1 MKGKKTTVALAFLIV
16 ILVGVIGFRYSE
28 ISGKSP
34 IHTASQKSSQV
45 KNAAQSKS
53 LSNEKSNKKSHNE
66 KEDKNLE
73 KKKITI
79 TCWGDYMNHIT
90 QIRQAKATN
99 YDFTDSFAVIKD
111 IVGKSDLSIVNL
123 ETTIAKNASD
133 MSGYPEFA
141 THENVIKALKDTGF
155 DVVSTANNHSYD
167 RRLKGIDHTIDI
179 IEKYG
184 LKRTGTFKE
193 SESTNPLIIDV
204 KGIKVGFF
212 SYTQMLNGFENSMLN
227 SGRDTA
233 VNIINMEQIQKDVDY
248 LNENHADVIMCYMHW
263 GEEYSDYPNSY
274 QKNTFKK
281 LSDMGVDLVIGSH
294 PHTIQNADVIEN
306 DGKKSYCVYSMGNLV
321 SDQRESYGQYYGV
334 EIGVYSDIK
343 IEKIGDKTTVKSFKN
358 KPYYVDKYTDSVT
371 TRYVVVPV
379 KQVLNSEINYPRKD
393 KIISKLNRANQH
405 YEKIFNK
412 E

>member
-16 ILVGVIGFRYSE
+16 ILLGVIGFKYSQM
-28 ISGKSP
+28 SGQSP
-34 IHTASQKSSQV
+34 IQASHKNSQV
-45 KNAAQSKS
+45 KNAAQSNSQSKEKADDKS
-53 LSNEKSNKKSHNE
+53 EKP
-66 KEDKNLE
+66 KENKNLE
-73 KKKITI
+73 KKEITI

-111 IVGKSDLSIVNL
+111 IVGKSDLSVVNL
-123 ETTIAKNASD
+123 ETTIAKDTSD

-155 DVVSTANNHSYD
+155 DVVSTANNHAYD
-167 RRLKGIDHTIDI
+167 RRLKGIDRTIEI

-193 SESTNPLIIDV
+193 NESTNPLIVDV

-212 SYTQMLNGFENSMLN
+212 SYSQMLNGYEKLMLN

-233 VNIINMEQIQKDVDY
+233 VNLIDMDKIKKDVDY
-248 LNENHADVIMCYMHW
+248 LKKNHADVIMCYMHW

-294 PHTIQNADVIEN
+294 PHTIQKSEVIEN
-306 DGKKSYCVYSMGNLV
+306 NGKKSYCVYSLGNLV
-321 SDQRESYGQYYGV
+321 SDQRESYGQSYGV

-343 IEKIGDKTTVKSFKN
+343 IEKIGDKTTVKSFEN

>member
-1 MKGKKTTVALAFLIV
+1 MKNKKLTVALAFLIV
-16 ILVGVIGFRYSE
+16 VLVGAIGFKYSE

-34 IHTASQKSSQV
+34 THTASQKNMQV
-45 KNAAQSKS
+45 NNVSKQ
-53 LSNEKSNKKSHNE
+53 NKKSDVDTT
-66 KEDKNLE
+66 KE
-73 KKKITI
+73 KKEPTEITI

-111 IVGKSDLSIVNL
+111 ILGKSDLSIVNL
-123 ETTIAKNASD
+123 ETTIAKDTSD

-141 THENVIKALKDTGF
+141 THENVIKAFKDTGF

-167 RRLKGIDHTIDI
+167 RRLKGIDRTIDT

-193 SESTNPLIIDV
+193 NESTNPIIVDV

-233 VNIINMEQIQKDVDY
+233 VNIINTEQIQKDVDY
-248 LNENHADVIMCYMHW
+248 LKQNHADVIMCYMHW

-281 LSDMGVDLVIGSH
+281 FSDMGVDLVIGSH
-294 PHTIQNADVIEN
+294 PHTIQKADVIEN
-306 DGKKSYCVYSMGNLV
+306 DGKNSYCVYSMGNLV

-343 IEKIGDKTTVKSFKN
+343 IEKIGDKTTVKSFEN
-358 KPYYVDKYTDSVT
+358 KPYYLDKYTDSVT

>member
-16 ILVGVIGFRYSE
+16 ILLGVIGFKYSQM
-28 ISGKSP
+28 SGKSP
-34 IHTASQKSSQV
+34 IQASHKNSQV

-53 LSNEKSNKKSHNE
+53 QSKEKADDNLE
-66 KEDKNLE
+66 KPKENKNLE
-73 KKKITI
+73 KKEITI

-99 YDFTDSFAVIKD
+99 YDFTDSFAVIKG
-111 IVGKSDLSIVNL
+111 IVGKSDLSVVNL
-123 ETTIAKNASD
+123 ETTIAKDTSD

-155 DVVSTANNHSYD
+155 DVVSTANNHAYD
-167 RRLKGIDHTIDI
+167 RRLKGIDRTIEI

-193 SESTNPLIIDV
+193 NESTNPLIVDV

-212 SYTQMLNGFENSMLN
+212 SYSQMLNGYEKLMLN

-233 VNIINMEQIQKDVDY
+233 VNLIDMDKIKKDVDY
-248 LNENHADVIMCYMHW
+248 LKQNHADVIMCYMHW
-263 GEEYSDYPNSY
+263 GEEYSDYPNEY

-294 PHTIQNADVIEN
+294 PHTIQKSDVIEN
-306 DGKKSYCVYSMGNLV
+306 NGKKSYCVYSLGNLV

-343 IEKIGDKTTVKSFKN
+343 IEKIGDKTTVKSFEN

>member
-1 MKGKKTTVALAFLIV
+1 MKGKKTTIALAFLIV
-16 ILVGVIGFRYSE
+16 ILVSVIGFRYSE

-34 IHTASQKSSQV
+34 IQPSQKSSQV
-45 KNAAQSKS
+45 KNVTKS
-53 LSNEKSNKKSHNE
+53 EEKSNKKSDNE
-66 KEDKNLE
+66 KENKNL
-73 KKKITI
+73 KKTEITI

-111 IVGKSDLSIVNL
+111 IVGKSDLSVVNL
-123 ETTIAKNASD
+123 ETTIAKDTSD

-141 THENVIKALKDTGF
+141 THENVIKAFKDTGF
-155 DVVSTANNHSYD
+155 DVISTANNHAYD
-167 RRLKGIDHTIDI
+167 RRLKGIDRTIEI

-193 SESTNPLIIDV
+193 NESTNPLIVDV

-212 SYTQMLNGFENSMLN
+212 SYSQMLNGYEKLMLN

-233 VNIINMEQIQKDVDY
+233 VNLIDMDKIKKDVDY
-248 LNENHADVIMCYMHW
+248 LKKNHADVIMCYMHW

-281 LSDMGVDLVIGSH
+281 LADMGVDLVIGSH
-294 PHTIQNADVIEN
+294 PHTIQKSEVIEN
-306 DGKKSYCVYSMGNLV
+306 NGKKSYCVYSLGNLV

-343 IEKIGDKTTVKSFKN
+343 IEKIGDKTTVKSFEN

>member
-16 ILVGVIGFRYSE
+16 ILLGVIGFKYSQM
-28 ISGKSP
+28 SGQSP
-34 IHTASQKSSQV
+34 IQASHKNSQV

-53 LSNEKSNKKSHNE
+53 QSKEKADDKSE
-66 KEDKNLE
+66 KPKENKNLE
-73 KKKITI
+73 KKEITI

-123 ETTIAKNASD
+123 ETTIAKDTSD

-155 DVVSTANNHSYD
+155 DVVSTANNHAYD
-167 RRLKGIDHTIDI
+167 RRLKGIDRTIEI

-193 SESTNPLIIDV
+193 NESTNPLIVDV

-212 SYTQMLNGFENSMLN
+212 SYSQMLNGYEKLMLN

-233 VNIINMEQIQKDVDY
+233 VNLIDMDKIKKDVDY
-248 LNENHADVIMCYMHW
+248 LKKNHADVIMCYMHW

-294 PHTIQNADVIEN
+294 PHTIQKSDVIEN
-306 DGKKSYCVYSMGNLV
+306 NGKKSYCVYSLGNLV

-343 IEKIGDKTTVKSFKN
+343 IEKIGDKTTVKSFEN

>member
-1 MKGKKTTVALAFLIV
+1 MKGKKTTVVLAFLIV

-34 IHTASQKSSQV
+34 IQASQKSSQV
-45 KNAAQSKS
+45 KNVTKAE
-53 LSNEKSNKKSHNE
+53 EKSNKKSDNE
-66 KEDKNLE
+66 KDNKNL
-73 KKKITI
+73 KKTEITI

-123 ETTIAKNASD
+123 ETTIAKDESD

-141 THENVIKALKDTGF
+141 THENVIKAFKDTGF

-167 RRLKGIDHTIDI
+167 RRLKGIDLTIDA

-193 SESTNPLIIDV
+193 NESTNPLIVDV

-212 SYTQMLNGFENSMLN
+212 SYSQMLNGYEKLMLN

-233 VNIINMEQIQKDVDY
+233 VNLINTEQIQKDVNY
-248 LNENHADVIMCYMHW
+248 LKENHADIIMCYMHW
-263 GEEYSDYPNSY
+263 GEEYSDYPNAY

-294 PHTIQNADVIEN
+294 PHTIQKADVIEN

-343 IEKIGDKTTVKSFKN
+343 IEKIGDKTTIKSFEN
-358 KPYYVDKYTDSVT
+358 KPYYVDKYTDDVT

-393 KIISKLNRANQH
+393 KIISKLNRANEH

>member
-16 ILVGVIGFRYSE
+16 ILLGVIGFKYSQM
-28 ISGKSP
+28 SGQSP
-34 IHTASQKSSQV
+34 IQALHKNSQV
-45 KNAAQSKS
+45 KNASQSKS
-53 LSNEKSNKKSHNE
+53 KSKEKADDNSE
-66 KEDKNLE
+66 KPKENKNLE
-73 KKKITI
+73 KKEITI

-111 IVGKSDLSIVNL
+111 IVGKSDLSVVNL
-123 ETTIAKNASD
+123 ETTIAKDTSD

-155 DVVSTANNHSYD
+155 DVVSTANNHAYD
-167 RRLKGIDHTIDI
+167 RRLKGIDRTIEI

-193 SESTNPLIIDV
+193 NESTNPLIVDV

-212 SYTQMLNGFENSMLN
+212 SYSQMLNGYEKLMLN

-233 VNIINMEQIQKDVDY
+233 VNLIDMDKIKKDVDY
-248 LNENHADVIMCYMHW
+248 LKKNHADVIMCYMHW

-281 LSDMGVDLVIGSH
+281 LADMGVDLVIGSH
-294 PHTIQNADVIEN
+294 PHTIQKSEVIEN
-306 DGKKSYCVYSMGNLV
+306 NGKKSYCVYSLGNLV
-321 SDQRESYGQYYGV
+321 SDQRESYGQSYGV

-343 IEKIGDKTTVKSFKN
+343 IEKIGDKTTVKSFEN

-393 KIISKLNRANQH
+393 KITVSYTHLTLPTKA
-405 YEKIFNK
+405 
-412 E
+412 

>member
-1 MKGKKTTVALAFLIV
+1 MKGKKTTIALAFLIV
-16 ILVGVIGFRYSE
+16 ILLGVIGFKYSQM
-28 ISGKSP
+28 SGQSP
-34 IHTASQKSSQV
+34 IQASHKNSQV

-53 LSNEKSNKKSHNE
+53 KSKEKADDNSEKS
-66 KEDKNLE
+66 KENKNLE
-73 KKKITI
+73 KKEITI

-123 ETTIAKNASD
+123 ETTIAKDESD

-155 DVVSTANNHSYD
+155 DVVSTANNHAYD
-167 RRLKGIDHTIDI
+167 RRLKGIDRTIDV

-193 SESTNPLIIDV
+193 NESTNPLIVDV
-204 KGIKVGFF
+204 NGIKVGFF

-233 VNIINMEQIQKDVDY
+233 VNLINMEKIKKDVDY
-248 LNENHADVIMCYMHW
+248 LKQNHADVIMCYLHW
-263 GEEYSDYPNSY
+263 GEEYSDYPNAY

-294 PHTIQNADVIEN
+294 PHTIQKSDVIEN
-306 DGKKSYCVYSMGNLV
+306 NGKKSYCVYSMGNLV

-343 IEKIGDKTTVKSFKN
+343 IEKIGDKTTVKSFEN
-358 KPYYVDKYTDSVT
+358 KPYYVDKYTDNVT

>member
-16 ILVGVIGFRYSE
+16 ILLGVIGFKYSQM
-28 ISGKSP
+28 SGKSP
-34 IHTASQKSSQV
+34 IQASHKNSQV
-45 KNAAQSKS
+45 KNAAQSKFQS
-53 LSNEKSNKKSHNE
+53 KEKADDKSE
-66 KEDKNLE
+66 KPKENKNLE
-73 KKKITI
+73 KKEITI

-111 IVGKSDLSIVNL
+111 IVGKSDLSVVNL
-123 ETTIAKNASD
+123 ETTIAKDTSD

-155 DVVSTANNHSYD
+155 DVVSTANNHAYD
-167 RRLKGIDHTIDI
+167 RRLKGIDRTIEI

-193 SESTNPLIIDV
+193 NESTNPLIVDV

-212 SYTQMLNGFENSMLN
+212 SYSQMLNGYEKLMLN

-233 VNIINMEQIQKDVDY
+233 VNLIDMDKIKKDVDY
-248 LNENHADVIMCYMHW
+248 LKKNHADVIMCYMHW

-281 LSDMGVDLVIGSH
+281 LADMGVDLVIGSH
-294 PHTIQNADVIEN
+294 PHTIQKSEVIEN
-306 DGKKSYCVYSMGNLV
+306 NGKKSYCVYSLGNLV
-321 SDQRESYGQYYGV
+321 SDQRESYGQSYGV

-343 IEKIGDKTTVKSFKN
+343 IEKIGDKTTVKSFEN

>member
-16 ILVGVIGFRYSE
+16 ILLGVIGFRYSE

-34 IHTASQKSSQV
+34 IKASQKSLQE
-45 KNAAQSKS
+45 KREAKTK
-53 LSNEKSNKKSHNE
+53 EKSNAKSDNE
-66 KEDKNLE
+66 KENKNL
-73 KKKITI
+73 KKTEITI

-99 YDFTDSFAVIKD
+99 YDFTDSFAAIKD

-123 ETTIAKNASD
+123 ETTIAKDTSD

-141 THENVIKALKDTGF
+141 THENVIKAFKDTGF
-155 DVVSTANNHSYD
+155 DVISTANNHAYD
-167 RRLKGIDHTIDI
+167 RRLKGIDRTIDA

-184 LKRTGTFKE
+184 LKRTGTFKQD
-193 SESTNPLIIDV
+193 ESTNPLIIDV

-212 SYTQMLNGFENSMLN
+212 SYSEMLNGYEKLMFN

-233 VNIINMEQIQKDVDY
+233 VNLIDMDKIKKDVDY
-248 LNENHADVIMCYMHW
+248 LKQNHADVIMCYMHW

-281 LSDMGVDLVIGSH
+281 LADMGVDLVIGSH
-294 PHTIQNADVIEN
+294 PHTIQKSDVIEN
-306 DGKKSYCVYSMGNLV
+306 NGKKSYCVYSLGNLV

-343 IEKIGDKTTVKSFKN
+343 IEKIGDKTTVKSFEN
-358 KPYYVDKYTDSVT
+358 KPYYVDKYTDNVT

>member
-16 ILVGVIGFRYSE
+16 ILLGVIGFKYSQM
-28 ISGKSP
+28 SGQSP
-34 IHTASQKSSQV
+34 IQASHKNSQV

-53 LSNEKSNKKSHNE
+53 QSKEKADDNSE
-66 KEDKNLE
+66 KPKENKNLE
-73 KKKITI
+73 KKEITI

-111 IVGKSDLSIVNL
+111 IVGKSDLSVVNL
-123 ETTIAKNASD
+123 ETTIAKDTSD

-155 DVVSTANNHSYD
+155 DVVSTANNHAYD
-167 RRLKGIDHTIDI
+167 RRLKGIDHTIEI

-193 SESTNPLIIDV
+193 NESTNPLIVDV

-212 SYTQMLNGFENSMLN
+212 SYSQMLNGYEKLMLN

-233 VNIINMEQIQKDVDY
+233 VNLIDMDKIKKDVDY
-248 LNENHADVIMCYMHW
+248 LKKNHADVIMCYMHW
-263 GEEYSDYPNSY
+263 GEEYSDYPNEY
-274 QKNTFKK
+274 QKTTFKK
-281 LSDMGVDLVIGSH
+281 LADMGVDLVIGSH
-294 PHTIQNADVIEN
+294 PHTIQKSEVIEN
-306 DGKKSYCVYSMGNLV
+306 NGKKSYCVYSLGNLV

-343 IEKIGDKTTVKSFKN
+343 IEKIGDKTTVKSFEN

>member
-16 ILVGVIGFRYSE
+16 ILLGVIGFKYSQM
-28 ISGKSP
+28 SGQSP
-34 IHTASQKSSQV
+34 IQASHKNSQV

-53 LSNEKSNKKSHNE
+53 QSKEKADDKSE
-66 KEDKNLE
+66 KPKENKNLE
-73 KKKITI
+73 KKEITI

-99 YDFTDSFAVIKD
+99 YDFTDSFAAIKD
-111 IVGKSDLSIVNL
+111 IVGKSDLSVVNL
-123 ETTIAKNASD
+123 ETTIAKDTSD

-155 DVVSTANNHSYD
+155 DVVSTANNHAYD
-167 RRLKGIDHTIDI
+167 RRLNGIDRTIDV

-184 LKRTGTFKE
+184 LKRTGTFKQD
-193 SESTNPLIIDV
+193 ESTNPLIVDV

-212 SYTQMLNGFENSMLN
+212 SYSQMLNGYEKLMLN

-233 VNIINMEQIQKDVDY
+233 VNLIDMDKIKKDVDY
-248 LNENHADVIMCYMHW
+248 LKKNHADVIMCYMHW

-294 PHTIQNADVIEN
+294 PHTIQKSDVIEN
-306 DGKKSYCVYSMGNLV
+306 NGKKSYCVYSLGNLV
-321 SDQRESYGQYYGV
+321 SDQRESYGQSYGV

-343 IEKIGDKTTVKSFKN
+343 IEKIGDKTTVKSFEN

>member
-16 ILVGVIGFRYSE
+16 ILLGVIGFKYSQ
-28 ISGKSP
+28 IYGQSP
-34 IHTASQKSSQV
+34 IQASHKNSQV

-53 LSNEKSNKKSHNE
+53 QSKEKADDNSKKP
-66 KEDKNLE
+66 KENKNLE
-73 KKKITI
+73 KKEITI

-123 ETTIAKNASD
+123 ETTIAKDESD

-141 THENVIKALKDTGF
+141 THENVIKAFKETGF
-155 DVVSTANNHSYD
+155 DVISTANNHAYD
-167 RRLKGIDHTIDI
+167 RRLKGIDRTVDV
-179 IEKYG
+179 IEKYD

-193 SESTNPLIIDV
+193 NESTNPLIVDV

-212 SYTQMLNGFENSMLN
+212 SYSQMLNGYEKLMLN

-233 VNIINMEQIQKDVDY
+233 VNLIDMDKIKKDVDY
-248 LNENHADVIMCYMHW
+248 LKENHADMIMCYMHW

-294 PHTIQNADVIEN
+294 PHTIQKSDVIEN
-306 DGKKSYCVYSMGNLV
+306 NGKKSYCVYSLGNLV
-321 SDQRESYGQYYGV
+321 SDQRESYGQSYGV

-343 IEKIGDKTTVKSFKN
+343 IEKIGDKTTVKSFEN
-358 KPYYVDKYTDSVT
+358 KPYYVDKYTDDVT

-379 KQVLNSEINYPRKD
+379 KQVLDSEINYPRKN
-393 KIISKLNRANQH
+393 KIISKLNRANEH
-405 YEKIFNK
+405 YERIFNK

>member
-1 MKGKKTTVALAFLIV
+1 MKGKKATVALAFLIV

-34 IHTASQKSSQV
+34 IQASQKNSQV
-45 KNAAQSKS
+45 KNVTKS
-53 LSNEKSNKKSHNE
+53 EEKSNKKSDNE
-66 KEDKNLE
+66 KENKNLE
-73 KKKITI
+73 KKEITI

-99 YDFTDSFAVIKD
+99 YDFSDSFAVIKD
-111 IVGKSDLSIVNL
+111 IVCKSDLSIVNL
-123 ETTIAKNASD
+123 ETTIAKNESD

-141 THENVIKALKDTGF
+141 THENVIKALKDTDF

-167 RRLKGIDHTIDI
+167 RRLKGIDHTINT

-193 SESTNPLIIDV
+193 NESTNPLIIDV

-212 SYTQMLNGFENSMLN
+212 SYSQMLNGYEKLMLN

-233 VNIINMEQIQKDVDY
+233 VNLINMEQIQKDVDY
-248 LNENHADVIMCYMHW
+248 LKENHADIIMCYMHW
-263 GEEYSDYPNSY
+263 GEEYSDYPSAY

-294 PHTIQNADVIEN
+294 PHTIQKSDTIEN

-343 IEKIGDKTTVKSFKN
+343 IEKIGDKTTIKSFEN
-358 KPYYVDKYTDSVT
+358 KPYYVDKYTDDVT

-393 KIISKLNRANQH
+393 KIISKLNRANEH

>member
-16 ILVGVIGFRYSE
+16 ILLGVIGLKYSQM
-28 ISGKSP
+28 SGKSP
-34 IHTASQKSSQV
+34 IQASHKNSQV

-53 LSNEKSNKKSHNE
+53 QSKEKADDNSE
-66 KEDKNLE
+66 KPKENKNLE
-73 KKKITI
+73 KKEITI

-99 YDFTDSFAVIKD
+99 YDFTDSFAAIKD

-123 ETTIAKNASD
+123 ETTIAKDTSD

-155 DVVSTANNHSYD
+155 DVVSTANNHAYD
-167 RRLKGIDHTIDI
+167 RRLKGIDRTIEI

-193 SESTNPLIIDV
+193 NESTNPLIVDV

-212 SYTQMLNGFENSMLN
+212 SYSQMLNGYEKLMLN

-233 VNIINMEQIQKDVDY
+233 VNLIDMDKIKKDVDY
-248 LNENHADVIMCYMHW
+248 LKKNHADVIMCYMHW

-294 PHTIQNADVIEN
+294 PHTIQKSEVIEN
-306 DGKKSYCVYSMGNLV
+306 NGKKSYCVYSLGNLV

-343 IEKIGDKTTVKSFKN
+343 IEKIGDKTTVKSFEN

>member
-34 IHTASQKSSQV
+34 IQASQKSSQV
-45 KNAAQSKS
+45 KSVKKS
-53 LSNEKSNKKSHNE
+53 EEKSNKKSDNE
-66 KEDKNLE
+66 KENKNL
-73 KKKITI
+73 KKTEITI

-123 ETTIAKNASD
+123 ETTIANNPSD

-155 DVVSTANNHSYD
+155 DVVSTANNHAYD
-167 RRLKGIDHTIDI
+167 RRLKGIDRTIDV

-193 SESTNPLIIDV
+193 NESTNPLIVDV

-212 SYTQMLNGFENSMLN
+212 SYSQMLNGYEKLMLN

-233 VNIINMEQIQKDVDY
+233 VNLIDMDKIKKDVDY
-248 LNENHADVIMCYMHW
+248 LKENHADMIMCYMHW

-294 PHTIQNADVIEN
+294 PHTIQKSDVIEN
-306 DGKKSYCVYSMGNLV
+306 NGKKSYCVYSLGNLV
-321 SDQRESYGQYYGV
+321 SDQRESYGQSYGV

-343 IEKIGDKTTVKSFKN
+343 IEKIGDKTTVKSFEN
-358 KPYYVDKYTDSVT
+358 KPYYVDKYTDDVT

-379 KQVLNSEINYPRKD
+379 KQVLDSEINYPRKN
-393 KIISKLNRANQH
+393 KIISKLNRANEH
-405 YEKIFNK
+405 YERIFNK

>member
-16 ILVGVIGFRYSE
+16 ILLGVIGFKYSQM
-28 ISGKSP
+28 SGQSP
-34 IHTASQKSSQV
+34 IQASHKNSQV

-53 LSNEKSNKKSHNE
+53 QSKEKADDKSE
-66 KEDKNLE
+66 KPKENKNLE
-73 KKKITI
+73 KKEITI

-111 IVGKSDLSIVNL
+111 IVGKSDLSVVNL
-123 ETTIAKNASD
+123 ETTIAKDTSD

-141 THENVIKALKDTGF
+141 THENVIKALKDTGL
-155 DVVSTANNHSYD
+155 DVVSTANNHAYD
-167 RRLKGIDHTIDI
+167 RRLKGIDRTIEI

-193 SESTNPLIIDV
+193 NESTNPLIVDV

-212 SYTQMLNGFENSMLN
+212 SYSQMLNGYEKLMLN

-233 VNIINMEQIQKDVDY
+233 VNLIDMDKIKKDVDY
-248 LNENHADVIMCYMHW
+248 LKKNHADVIMCYMHW

-281 LSDMGVDLVIGSH
+281 LADMGVDLVIGSH
-294 PHTIQNADVIEN
+294 PHTIQKSEVIEN
-306 DGKKSYCVYSMGNLV
+306 NGKKSYCVYSLGNLV

-343 IEKIGDKTTVKSFKN
+343 IEKIGDKTTVKSFEN

>member
-16 ILVGVIGFRYSE
+16 ILLGVIGFKYSQM
-28 ISGKSP
+28 SGQSP
-34 IHTASQKSSQV
+34 IQASHKNSQV

-53 LSNEKSNKKSHNE
+53 QSKEKADDNSEKS
-66 KEDKNLE
+66 KENKNLE
-73 KKKITI
+73 KKEITI

-123 ETTIAKNASD
+123 ETTIAKDESD

-141 THENVIKALKDTGF
+141 THENVIKAFKETGF
-155 DVVSTANNHSYD
+155 DVVSTANNHAYD
-167 RRLKGIDHTIDI
+167 RRLKGIDRTIEI

-184 LKRTGTFKE
+184 LKRAGTFKE
-193 SESTNPLIIDV
+193 NESTNPLIVDV

-212 SYTQMLNGFENSMLN
+212 SYSQMLNGYEKLMLN

-233 VNIINMEQIQKDVDY
+233 VNLIDMEKIKKDVDY
-248 LNENHADVIMCYMHW
+248 LKKNHADVIMCYMHW
-263 GEEYSDYPNSY
+263 GEEYSDYPNAY

-294 PHTIQNADVIEN
+294 PHTIQKSDVIEN
-306 DGKKSYCVYSMGNLV
+306 NGKKSYCVYSLGNLV
-321 SDQRESYGQYYGV
+321 SDQRESYGQSYGV

-343 IEKIGDKTTVKSFKN
+343 IEKIGDKTTVKSFEN

>member
-34 IHTASQKSSQV
+34 IQASQKSSQV
-45 KNAAQSKS
+45 KRVKKS
-53 LSNEKSNKKSHNE
+53 EEKSNKKSDNE
-66 KEDKNLE
+66 KENKNL
-73 KKKITI
+73 KKTEITI

-123 ETTIAKNASD
+123 ETTIANNPSD

-155 DVVSTANNHSYD
+155 DVVSTANNHAYD
-167 RRLKGIDHTIDI
+167 RRLKGIDRTIDV

-193 SESTNPLIIDV
+193 NESTNPLIVDV

-212 SYTQMLNGFENSMLN
+212 SYSQMLNGYEKLMLN

-233 VNIINMEQIQKDVDY
+233 VNLIDMDKIKKDVDY
-248 LNENHADVIMCYMHW
+248 LKENHADMIMCYMHW

-294 PHTIQNADVIEN
+294 PHTIQKSDVIEN
-306 DGKKSYCVYSMGNLV
+306 NGKKSYCVYSLGNLV
-321 SDQRESYGQYYGV
+321 SDQRESYGQSYGV

-343 IEKIGDKTTVKSFKN
+343 IEKIGDKTTVKSFEN
-358 KPYYVDKYTDSVT
+358 KPYYVDKYTDDVT

-379 KQVLNSEINYPRKD
+379 KQVLDSEINYPRKN
-393 KIISKLNRANQH
+393 KIISKLNRANEH
-405 YEKIFNK
+405 YERIFNK

>member
-16 ILVGVIGFRYSE
+16 ILLGVIGFKYSQM
-28 ISGKSP
+28 SGQSP
-34 IHTASQKSSQV
+34 IQASHKNSQV
-45 KNAAQSKS
+45 KNASQSKS
-53 LSNEKSNKKSHNE
+53 KSKEKADDNSE
-66 KEDKNLE
+66 KPKENKNLE
-73 KKKITI
+73 KKEITI

-111 IVGKSDLSIVNL
+111 IVGKSDLSVVNL
-123 ETTIAKNASD
+123 ETTIAKDTSD

-155 DVVSTANNHSYD
+155 DVVSTANNHAYD
-167 RRLKGIDHTIDI
+167 RRLKGIDRTIEI

-193 SESTNPLIIDV
+193 NESTNPLIVDV

-212 SYTQMLNGFENSMLN
+212 SYSQMLNGYEKLMLN

-233 VNIINMEQIQKDVDY
+233 VNLIDMDKIKKDVDY
-248 LNENHADVIMCYMHW
+248 LKKNHADVIMCYMHW

-281 LSDMGVDLVIGSH
+281 LADMGVDLVIGSH
-294 PHTIQNADVIEN
+294 PHTIQKSDVIEN
-306 DGKKSYCVYSMGNLV
+306 NGKKSYCVYSLGNLV
-321 SDQRESYGQYYGV
+321 SDQRESYGQSYGV

-343 IEKIGDKTTVKSFKN
+343 IEKIGDKTTVKSFEN

>member
-1 MKGKKTTVALAFLIV
+1 MKGKKTTVALDFLIV

-34 IHTASQKSSQV
+34 IQASQKSSQV
-45 KNAAQSKS
+45 KSVTKAE
-53 LSNEKSNKKSHNE
+53 EKSNKKSDNK
-66 KEDKNLE
+66 KENKNLE
-73 KKKITI
+73 KKEITI

-99 YDFTDSFAVIKD
+99 YDFSDSFAVIKD

-123 ETTIAKNASD
+123 ETTIAKSASD

-141 THENVIKALKDTGF
+141 THENVIKAFKDTGF

-167 RRLKGIDHTIDI
+167 RRLKGIDHTINT

-193 SESTNPLIIDV
+193 NESTNPIIVDV

-212 SYTQMLNGFENSMLN
+212 SYSQMLNGYEKLMLN
-227 SGRDTA
+227 SKRSTA
-233 VNIINMEQIQKDVDY
+233 VNLINMEQIQKDVDY
-248 LNENHADVIMCYMHW
+248 LNENHADIIMCYMHW
-263 GEEYSDYPNSY
+263 GEEYSDYPNAY

-294 PHTIQNADVIEN
+294 PHTIQKSDMIEN
-306 DGKKSYCVYSMGNLV
+306 NGKKSYCVYSMGNLV

-343 IEKIGDKTTVKSFKN
+343 IEKIGDKTTVKSFEN
-358 KPYYVDKYTDSVT
+358 KPYYVDKYTDDVT

-379 KQVLNSEINYPRKD
+379 KQVLNSEINYTRKD

>member
-16 ILVGVIGFRYSE
+16 ILLGVIGFKYSQM
-28 ISGKSP
+28 SGQSP
-34 IHTASQKSSQV
+34 IQASHKNSQV

-53 LSNEKSNKKSHNE
+53 QSKEKADDNSEKS
-66 KEDKNLE
+66 KENKNLE
-73 KKKITI
+73 KKEITI

-123 ETTIAKNASD
+123 ETTIANNPSD

-155 DVVSTANNHSYD
+155 DVVSTANNHAYD
-167 RRLKGIDHTIDI
+167 RRLKGIDHTIDT

-193 SESTNPLIIDV
+193 NESTNPLIVDV

-212 SYTQMLNGFENSMLN
+212 SYSQMLNGYEKLMLN

-233 VNIINMEQIQKDVDY
+233 VNLIDMDKIKKDVDY
-248 LNENHADVIMCYMHW
+248 LKKNHADVIMCYMHW

-281 LSDMGVDLVIGSH
+281 LADMGVDLVIGSH
-294 PHTIQNADVIEN
+294 PHTIQKSEVIEN
-306 DGKKSYCVYSMGNLV
+306 NGKKSYCVYSLGNLV
-321 SDQRESYGQYYGV
+321 SDQRESYGQSYGV

-343 IEKIGDKTTVKSFKN
+343 IEKIGDKTTVKSFEN

>member
-34 IHTASQKSSQV
+34 IRASHKSSQV

-53 LSNEKSNKKSHNE
+53 QSKEKADDNSE
-66 KEDKNLE
+66 KPKENKNLE
-73 KKKITI
+73 KKEITI

-123 ETTIAKNASD
+123 ETTIAKGTSD

-141 THENVIKALKDTGF
+141 THENVIKAFKDTGF

-167 RRLKGIDHTIDI
+167 RRLKGIDHTINT

-193 SESTNPLIIDV
+193 NESTNPIIVDV

-212 SYTQMLNGFENSMLN
+212 SYSQMLNGYEKLMLN
-227 SGRDTA
+227 SKRSTA
-233 VNIINMEQIQKDVDY
+233 VNLINMEQIQKDVDY
-248 LNENHADVIMCYMHW
+248 LNENHADIIMCYMHW
-263 GEEYSDYPNSY
+263 GEEYSDYPNAY

-294 PHTIQNADVIEN
+294 PHTIQKSDMIEN
-306 DGKKSYCVYSMGNLV
+306 NGKKSYCVYSMGNLV

-343 IEKIGDKTTVKSFKN
+343 IDKIGDKTTVKSFEN
-358 KPYYVDKYTDSVT
+358 KPYYVDKYTDDVT

-379 KQVLNSEINYPRKD
+379 KQVLNSEINYPRKNA
-393 KIISKLNRANQH
+393 IISKLNRANQH
-405 YEKIFNK
+405 YERIFNK

>member
-1 MKGKKTTVALAFLIV
+1 M
-16 ILVGVIGFRYSE
+16 
-28 ISGKSP
+28 
-34 IHTASQKSSQV
+34 
-45 KNAAQSKS
+45 
-53 LSNEKSNKKSHNE
+53 
-66 KEDKNLE
+66 
-73 KKKITI
+73 
-79 TCWGDYMNHIT
+79 C
-90 QIRQAKATN
+90 IR
-99 YDFTDSFAVIKD
+99 DR
-111 IVGKSDLSIVNL
+111 GKSDLSIVNL
-123 ETTIAKNASD
+123 ETTIAKDESD

-155 DVVSTANNHSYD
+155 DVVSTANNHAYD
-167 RRLKGIDHTIDI
+167 RRLKGIDRTIEI

-193 SESTNPLIIDV
+193 NESTNPLIVDV

-212 SYTQMLNGFENSMLN
+212 SYSQMLNGYEKLMLN

-233 VNIINMEQIQKDVDY
+233 VNLIDMDKIKKDVDY
-248 LNENHADVIMCYMHW
+248 LKKNHADVIMCYMHW

-281 LSDMGVDLVIGSH
+281 LADMGVDLVIGSH
-294 PHTIQNADVIEN
+294 PHTIQKSEVIEN
-306 DGKKSYCVYSMGNLV
+306 NGKKSYCVYSLGNLV

-343 IEKIGDKTTVKSFKN
+343 IEKIGDKTTVKSFEN

>member
-16 ILVGVIGFRYSE
+16 ILLGVIGFKYSQM
-28 ISGKSP
+28 SGQSP
-34 IHTASQKSSQV
+34 IQALHKNSQV

-53 LSNEKSNKKSHNE
+53 KSKEEADDNSEKP
-66 KEDKNLE
+66 KENKNLE
-73 KKKITI
+73 KKEITI

-99 YDFTDSFAVIKD
+99 YDFTDSFAAIKD
-111 IVGKSDLSIVNL
+111 IVGKSDLSVVNL
-123 ETTIAKNASD
+123 ETTIAKDTSD

-155 DVVSTANNHSYD
+155 DVVSTANNHAYD
-167 RRLKGIDHTIDI
+167 RRLKGIDRTIDA

-184 LKRTGTFKE
+184 LKRTGTFKQD
-193 SESTNPLIIDV
+193 ESTNPLIVDV

-212 SYTQMLNGFENSMLN
+212 SYSEMLNGYEKLMFN

-233 VNIINMEQIQKDVDY
+233 VNLIDMDKIKKDVDY
-248 LNENHADVIMCYMHW
+248 LKKNHADVIMCYMHW

-281 LSDMGVDLVIGSH
+281 LADMGVDLVIGSH
-294 PHTIQNADVIEN
+294 PHTIQKSEVIEN
-306 DGKKSYCVYSMGNLV
+306 NGKKSYCVYSLGNLV
-321 SDQRESYGQYYGV
+321 SDQRESYGQSYGV

-343 IEKIGDKTTVKSFKN
+343 IEKIGDKTTVKSFEN

>member
-16 ILVGVIGFRYSE
+16 ILLGVIGFKYSQM
-28 ISGKSP
+28 SGQSP
-34 IHTASQKSSQV
+34 IQASHKNSQV

-53 LSNEKSNKKSHNE
+53 QSKEKADDKSE
-66 KEDKNLE
+66 KPKENKNLE
-73 KKKITI
+73 KKEITI

-99 YDFTDSFAVIKD
+99 YDFTDSFAAIKD
-111 IVGKSDLSIVNL
+111 IVGKSDLSVVNF
-123 ETTIAKNASD
+123 ETTIAKDTSD

-155 DVVSTANNHSYD
+155 DVVSTANNHAYD
-167 RRLKGIDHTIDI
+167 RRLKGIDRTIEI

-193 SESTNPLIIDV
+193 NESTNPLIVDV

-212 SYTQMLNGFENSMLN
+212 SYSQMLNGYEKLMLN

-233 VNIINMEQIQKDVDY
+233 VNLIDMDKIKKDVDY
-248 LNENHADVIMCYMHW
+248 LKKNHADVIMCYMHW

-281 LSDMGVDLVIGSH
+281 LADMGVDLVIGSH
-294 PHTIQNADVIEN
+294 PHTIQKSDVIEN
-306 DGKKSYCVYSMGNLV
+306 NGKKSYCVYSLGNLV
-321 SDQRESYGQYYGV
+321 SDQREAYGQYYGV

-343 IEKIGDKTTVKSFKN
+343 IEKIGDKTTVKSFEN

>member
-1 MKGKKTTVALAFLIV
+1 MNKKITVAFSFLIV
-16 ILVGVIGFRYSE
+16 VILAILGVRFFHLPTSVGESQNSHKI
-28 ISGKSP
+28 
-34 IHTASQKSSQV
+34 SQKDRVS
-45 KNAAQSKS
+45 
-53 LSNEKSNKKSHNE
+53 
-66 KEDKNLE
+66 E
-73 KKKITI
+73 KKTKPIQKNKHEKKENKPQDKREITI

-99 YDFTDSFAVIKD
+99 YDFTDSFAAIKD
-111 IVGKSDLSIVNL
+111 IVQKSDLSIVNL
-123 ETTIAKNASD
+123 ETTIAKDDSD

-141 THENVIKALKDTGF
+141 THENVIKALKNTGF
-155 DVVSTANNHSYD
+155 DVVSTANNHAYD
-167 RRLKGIDHTIDI
+167 KRSKGIDHTIDT

-184 LKRTGTFKE
+184 LKRTGTFKKNE
-193 SESTNPLIIDV
+193 PTNPPIIIDV

-212 SYTQMLNGFENSMLN
+212 SYTEMLNGLEKYMLSSVRN
-227 SGRDTA
+227 NA
-233 VNIINMEQIQKDVDY
+233 VNLIDMEKIQKDVDY
-248 LNENHADVIMCYMHW
+248 LKKNHADVIMCYMHW

-281 LSDMGVDLVIGSH
+281 LADMGVDLVIGSH
-294 PHTIQNADVIEN
+294 PHTIQKSDVIEN
-306 DGKKSYCVYSMGNLV
+306 NGKKSYCVYSLGNFV
-321 SDQRESYGQYYGV
+321 ADQRESYGQYYGV

-343 IEKIGDKTTVKSFKN
+343 IEKIGDKTTVKSFEN

>member
-16 ILVGVIGFRYSE
+16 ILLGVIGFKYSQM
-28 ISGKSP
+28 SGKSP
-34 IHTASQKSSQV
+34 IQASHKNSQV

-53 LSNEKSNKKSHNE
+53 KSKEKADDNSE
-66 KEDKNLE
+66 KPKENKNLE
-73 KKKITI
+73 KKEITI

-111 IVGKSDLSIVNL
+111 IVGKSDLSVVNL
-123 ETTIAKNASD
+123 ETTIAKDTSD

-155 DVVSTANNHSYD
+155 DVVSTANNHAYD
-167 RRLKGIDHTIDI
+167 RRLKGIDRTIEI

-193 SESTNPLIIDV
+193 NESTNPLIVDV

-212 SYTQMLNGFENSMLN
+212 SYSQMLNGYEKLMLN

-233 VNIINMEQIQKDVDY
+233 VNLIDMDKIKKDVDY
-248 LNENHADVIMCYMHW
+248 LKKNHADVIMCYMHW

-294 PHTIQNADVIEN
+294 PHTIQKSEVIEN
-306 DGKKSYCVYSMGNLV
+306 NGKKSYCVYSLGNLV
-321 SDQRESYGQYYGV
+321 SDQRESYGQSYGV

-343 IEKIGDKTTVKSFKN
+343 IEKIGDKTTVKSFEN

>member
-16 ILVGVIGFRYSE
+16 ILLGVIGFKYSQM
-28 ISGKSP
+28 SGQSP
-34 IHTASQKSSQV
+34 IQALHKNSKV

-53 LSNEKSNKKSHNE
+53 KSKEKADDNSE
-66 KEDKNLE
+66 KPKENKNLE
-73 KKKITI
+73 KKEITI

-111 IVGKSDLSIVNL
+111 IVGKSDLSVVNL
-123 ETTIAKNASD
+123 ETTIAKDTSD

-155 DVVSTANNHSYD
+155 DVVSTANNHAYD
-167 RRLKGIDHTIDI
+167 RRSKGIDHTIDT

-184 LKRTGTFKE
+184 LKRTGTFKQN
-193 SESTNPLIIDV
+193 ESTNPPIIIDV

-212 SYTQMLNGFENSMLN
+212 SYTEMLNGLEKYMLSSVRN
-227 SGRDTA
+227 NA
-233 VNIINMEQIQKDVDY
+233 VNLIDMDKIKKDVDY
-248 LNENHADVIMCYMHW
+248 LKKNHADVIMCYMHW
-263 GEEYSDYPNSY
+263 GEEYSDYPNEY

-294 PHTIQNADVIEN
+294 PHTIQKSDVIEN
-306 DGKKSYCVYSMGNLV
+306 NGKKSYCVYSMGNLV

-343 IEKIGDKTTVKSFKN
+343 IEKIGDKTTVKSFEN

>member
-16 ILVGVIGFRYSE
+16 ILVGMIGVRYSE

-34 IHTASQKSSQV
+34 IQASQKSSQV
-45 KNAAQSKS
+45 KNVTKS
-53 LSNEKSNKKSHNE
+53 EEKSNKKSDNE

-73 KKKITI
+73 KKEITI

-90 QIRQAKATN
+90 QIRQAKATD

-123 ETTIAKNASD
+123 ETTIAKDESD

-141 THENVIKALKDTGF
+141 THENVIKAFKDTGF

-167 RRLKGIDHTIDI
+167 RRLKGINLTIDA

-193 SESTNPLIIDV
+193 NESTNPLIVDV

-212 SYTQMLNGFENSMLN
+212 SYSQMLNGYEKLMLN

-233 VNIINMEQIQKDVDY
+233 VNLINMEQIQKDVDY
-248 LNENHADVIMCYMHW
+248 LKQNHADVIMCYMHW
-263 GEEYSDYPNSY
+263 GEEYSDYPSAY

-294 PHTIQNADVIEN
+294 PHTIQKSDTIEN

-343 IEKIGDKTTVKSFKN
+343 IEKIGDKTTIKSFEN
-358 KPYYVDKYTDSVT
+358 KPYYVDKYTDDVT

-393 KIISKLNRANQH
+393 KIISKLNRANEH

>member
-16 ILVGVIGFRYSE
+16 ILLGVIGFKYSQM
-28 ISGKSP
+28 SGQSP
-34 IHTASQKSSQV
+34 IQASHKNSQV

-53 LSNEKSNKKSHNE
+53 QSKEKADDKSE
-66 KEDKNLE
+66 KPKENKNLE
-73 KKKITI
+73 KKEITI

-99 YDFTDSFAVIKD
+99 YDFTDSFAAIKD

-123 ETTIAKNASD
+123 ETTIAKDTSD

-155 DVVSTANNHSYD
+155 DVVSTANNHAYD
-167 RRLKGIDHTIDI
+167 RRLKGIDRTIEI

-193 SESTNPLIIDV
+193 NESTNPLIVDV

-212 SYTQMLNGFENSMLN
+212 SYSQMLNGYEKLMLN

-233 VNIINMEQIQKDVDY
+233 VNLIDMDKIKKDVDY
-248 LNENHADVIMCYMHW
+248 LKKNHADVIMCYMHW
-263 GEEYSDYPNSY
+263 GEEYSDYPNFY

-294 PHTIQNADVIEN
+294 PHTIQKSDVIEN
-306 DGKKSYCVYSMGNLV
+306 NGKKSYCVYSLGNLV

-343 IEKIGDKTTVKSFKN
+343 IEKIGDKTTVKSFEN

>member
-16 ILVGVIGFRYSE
+16 ILLGVIGFKYSQM
-28 ISGKSP
+28 SGQSP
-34 IHTASQKSSQV
+34 IQALHKNSKV

-53 LSNEKSNKKSHNE
+53 KSKEKADDNSE
-66 KEDKNLE
+66 KPKENKNLE
-73 KKKITI
+73 KKEITI

-111 IVGKSDLSIVNL
+111 IVGKSDLSVVNL
-123 ETTIAKNASD
+123 ETTIAKDTSD

-155 DVVSTANNHSYD
+155 DVVSTANNHAYD
-167 RRLKGIDHTIDI
+167 RRSKGIDHTIDT

-184 LKRTGTFKE
+184 LKRTGTFKQN
-193 SESTNPLIIDV
+193 ESTNPPIIIDV

-212 SYTQMLNGFENSMLN
+212 SYTEMLNGLEKYMLSSVRN
-227 SGRDTA
+227 NA
-233 VNIINMEQIQKDVDY
+233 VNLIDMDKIKKDVDY
-248 LNENHADVIMCYMHW
+248 LKKNHADVIMCYMHW
-263 GEEYSDYPNSY
+263 GEEYSDYPNEY

-294 PHTIQNADVIEN
+294 PHTIQKSDVIEN
-306 DGKKSYCVYSMGNLV
+306 NGKKSYCVYSMGNLV

-343 IEKIGDKTTVKSFKN
+343 IEKIGDKTTVKSFEN

-405 YEKIFNK
+405 YEKLFNK

>member
-1 MKGKKTTVALAFLIV
+1 
-16 ILVGVIGFRYSE
+16 
-28 ISGKSP
+28 
-34 IHTASQKSSQV
+34 
-45 KNAAQSKS
+45 
-53 LSNEKSNKKSHNE
+53 
-66 KEDKNLE
+66 
-73 KKKITI
+73 

-123 ETTIAKNASD
+123 ETTIAKNESD

-141 THENVIKALKDTGF
+141 THENVVKALKDTGF

-167 RRLKGIDHTIDI
+167 RRLKGIDHTINT

-193 SESTNPLIIDV
+193 NESTNPLIIDV

-233 VNIINMEQIQKDVDY
+233 VNLINMEQIQKDVDY
-248 LNENHADVIMCYMHW
+248 LKQNHADVIMCYMHW

-343 IEKIGDKTTVKSFKN
+343 IEKIGDKTTVKSFEN
-358 KPYYVDKYTDSVT
+358 KPYYLDKYTDSVT

>member
-16 ILVGVIGFRYSE
+16 ILVGVIGVRYSE

-34 IHTASQKSSQV
+34 THIASQKNMQV
-45 KNAAQSKS
+45 NNVSKQ
-53 LSNEKSNKKSHNE
+53 NKKSDVDTT
-66 KEDKNLE
+66 KE
-73 KKKITI
+73 KKESTEITI

-123 ETTIAKNASD
+123 ETTIARDTSD

-141 THENVIKALKDTGF
+141 THENVIKAFKDTGF

-167 RRLKGIDHTIDI
+167 RRLMGIDRTIDA

-193 SESTNPLIIDV
+193 NESTNPLIVDV

-212 SYTQMLNGFENSMLN
+212 SYSQMLNGYEKLMLN
-227 SGRDTA
+227 SKRSTA
-233 VNIINMEQIQKDVDY
+233 VNLINMEQIQKDVEY
-248 LNENHADVIMCYMHW
+248 LKENHADIIMCYMHW

-294 PHTIQNADVIEN
+294 PHTIQKADVIKN

-343 IEKIGDKTTVKSFKN
+343 IEKIGDKTTVKSFEN
-358 KPYYVDKYTDSVT
+358 KPYYVDKYTDDVT

-379 KQVLNSEINYPRKD
+379 KQVLNSEINYPK
-393 KIISKLNRANQH
+393 KNAIISKLNRANQH
-405 YEKIFNK
+405 YERIFNK

>member
-16 ILVGVIGFRYSE
+16 ILLGVIGFKYSQM
-28 ISGKSP
+28 SGQSP
-34 IHTASQKSSQV
+34 IQASHKNSQL
-45 KNAAQSKS
+45 KNDAQSKS
-53 LSNEKSNKKSHNE
+53 QSKEKADDNSE
-66 KEDKNLE
+66 KPKENKNLE
-73 KKKITI
+73 KKEITI

-99 YDFTDSFAVIKD
+99 YDFTDSFAAIKD

-123 ETTIAKNASD
+123 ETTIAKDTSD

-141 THENVIKALKDTGF
+141 THENVIKAFKETGF
-155 DVVSTANNHSYD
+155 DVISTANNHAYD
-167 RRLKGIDHTIDI
+167 RRLKGIDRTIDV

-193 SESTNPLIIDV
+193 NESTNPLIVDV

-212 SYTQMLNGFENSMLN
+212 SYSQMLNGYEKLMLN

-233 VNIINMEQIQKDVDY
+233 VNLIDMDKIKKDVDY
-248 LNENHADVIMCYMHW
+248 LKENHADVIMCYMHW

-281 LSDMGVDLVIGSH
+281 LADMGVDLVIGSH
-294 PHTIQNADVIEN
+294 PHTIQKSEVIEKN
-306 DGKKSYCVYSMGNLV
+306 GKKSYCVYSLGNLV
-321 SDQRESYGQYYGV
+321 SDQRESYGQSYGV

-343 IEKIGDKTTVKSFKN
+343 IEKIGDKTTVKSFEN

>member
-16 ILVGVIGFRYSE
+16 ILLGVIGFKYSQM
-28 ISGKSP
+28 SGQSP
-34 IHTASQKSSQV
+34 IQASHKNSQV

-53 LSNEKSNKKSHNE
+53 KSKEKADDNSEKS
-66 KEDKNLE
+66 KENKNLE
-73 KKKITI
+73 KKEITI

-123 ETTIAKNASD
+123 ETTIANNPSD

-155 DVVSTANNHSYD
+155 DVISTANNHAYD
-167 RRLKGIDHTIDI
+167 RRLNGIDRTIDV

-184 LKRTGTFKE
+184 LKRTGTFKQD
-193 SESTNPLIIDV
+193 ESTNPLIVDV

-212 SYTQMLNGFENSMLN
+212 SYSQMLNGYEKLMLN

-233 VNIINMEQIQKDVDY
+233 VNLIDMDKIKKDVDY
-248 LNENHADVIMCYMHW
+248 LKKNHADVIMCYMHW

-281 LSDMGVDLVIGSH
+281 LADMGVDLVIGSH
-294 PHTIQNADVIEN
+294 PHTIQESDVIEN
-306 DGKKSYCVYSMGNLV
+306 NGKKSYCVYSLGNLV
-321 SDQRESYGQYYGV
+321 SDQRESYGQSYGV

-343 IEKIGDKTTVKSFKN
+343 IEKIGDKTTVKSFEN

>member
-16 ILVGVIGFRYSE
+16 ILLGVIGFKYSQM
-28 ISGKSP
+28 SGQSP
-34 IHTASQKSSQV
+34 IQASHKNSQV

-53 LSNEKSNKKSHNE
+53 QSKEKADDNSE
-66 KEDKNLE
+66 KPKENKNLE
-73 KKKITI
+73 KKEITI

-111 IVGKSDLSIVNL
+111 IVGKSDLSVVNL
-123 ETTIAKNASD
+123 ETTIAKDESD

-155 DVVSTANNHSYD
+155 DVVSTANNHAYD
-167 RRLKGIDHTIDI
+167 RRLKGIDRTIDT

-193 SESTNPLIIDV
+193 NESTNPLIVDV

-212 SYTQMLNGFENSMLN
+212 SYSQMLNGYEKLMLN

-233 VNIINMEQIQKDVDY
+233 VNLIDMDKIKKDVDY
-248 LNENHADVIMCYMHW
+248 LKKNHADVIMCYMHW
-263 GEEYSDYPNSY
+263 GEEYSDYPNAY

-294 PHTIQNADVIEN
+294 PHTIQKSDVIEN
-306 DGKKSYCVYSMGNLV
+306 NGKKSYCVYSLGNLV

-343 IEKIGDKTTVKSFKN
+343 IEKIGDKTTVKSFEN

>member
-1 MKGKKTTVALAFLIV
+1 MKGKKTTIALAFLIV
-16 ILVGVIGFRYSE
+16 ILLGVIGFKYSQM
-28 ISGKSP
+28 SGQSP
-34 IHTASQKSSQV
+34 IQASHKNSQV

-53 LSNEKSNKKSHNE
+53 KSKEKADDNSE
-66 KEDKNLE
+66 KPKENKNLE
-73 KKKITI
+73 KKEITI

-123 ETTIAKNASD
+123 ETTIANNPSD

-141 THENVIKALKDTGF
+141 THENVIKAFKDTGF

-167 RRLKGIDHTIDI
+167 RRLKGIDRTIDA

-193 SESTNPLIIDV
+193 NESTNPLIVDV

-212 SYTQMLNGFENSMLN
+212 SYSQMLNGYEKLMLN

-233 VNIINMEQIQKDVDY
+233 VNLIDMDKIKKDVDY
-248 LNENHADVIMCYMHW
+248 LKKNHTDVIMCYMHW

-281 LSDMGVDLVIGSH
+281 LADMGVDLVIGSH
-294 PHTIQNADVIEN
+294 PHTIQKSDVIEN
-306 DGKKSYCVYSMGNLV
+306 NGKKSYCVYSLGNLV
-321 SDQRESYGQYYGV
+321 SDQRESYGQSYGV

-343 IEKIGDKTTVKSFKN
+343 IEKIGDKTTVKSFEN

>member
-16 ILVGVIGFRYSE
+16 ILLGVIGLKYSQM
-28 ISGKSP
+28 SGKSP
-34 IHTASQKSSQV
+34 IQASHKNSQV

-53 LSNEKSNKKSHNE
+53 KSKEKADDNSE
-66 KEDKNLE
+66 KPKENKNLE
-73 KKKITI
+73 KKEITI

-111 IVGKSDLSIVNL
+111 IVGKSDLSVVNL
-123 ETTIAKNASD
+123 ETTIAKDTSD

-155 DVVSTANNHSYD
+155 DVVSTANNHAYD
-167 RRLKGIDHTIDI
+167 RRLKGIDRTIEI

-193 SESTNPLIIDV
+193 NESTNPLIVDV

-212 SYTQMLNGFENSMLN
+212 SYSQMLNGYEKLMLN

-233 VNIINMEQIQKDVDY
+233 VNLIDMDKIKKDVDY
-248 LNENHADVIMCYMHW
+248 LKKNHADVIMCYMHW

-294 PHTIQNADVIEN
+294 PHTIQKSEVIEN
-306 DGKKSYCVYSMGNLV
+306 NGKKSYCVYSLGNLV

-343 IEKIGDKTTVKSFKN
+343 IDKIGDKTTVKSFEN

>member
-16 ILVGVIGFRYSE
+16 ILLGVIGFKYSQM
-28 ISGKSP
+28 SGQSP
-34 IHTASQKSSQV
+34 IQALHKNSQV

-53 LSNEKSNKKSHNE
+53 QSKEKADDNSE
-66 KEDKNLE
+66 KPKENKNLE
-73 KKKITI
+73 KKEITI

-123 ETTIAKNASD
+123 ETTIAQDESD

-155 DVVSTANNHSYD
+155 DVVSTANNHAYD
-167 RRLKGIDHTIDI
+167 RRLKGIDRTIDT

-193 SESTNPLIIDV
+193 NESTNPLIVDV

-212 SYTQMLNGFENSMLN
+212 SYSQMLNGYEKLMLN

-233 VNIINMEQIQKDVDY
+233 VNLIDVDKIKKDVDY
-248 LNENHADVIMCYMHW
+248 LKKNHADVIMCYMHW
-263 GEEYSDYPNSY
+263 GEEYSDYPNAY

-294 PHTIQNADVIEN
+294 PHTIQKSDVIEN
-306 DGKKSYCVYSMGNLV
+306 NGKKSYCVYSLGNLV
-321 SDQRESYGQYYGV
+321 SDQRESYGQSYGV

-343 IEKIGDKTTVKSFKN
+343 IEKIGDKTTVKSFEN